1 MSATMQAES
10 PGAALDPVVEDWSG
24 WMISGRV
31 RSQRGDVPY
40 ETAVRT
46 PAEGMQDGVDAER
59 IGYRRV
65 YISERL
71 NLKHAAVFLSG
82 IAARTSRLELG
93 PAMATPGY
101 HHPLEAAAFGA
112 TMHACYGP
120 RFILGL
126 GRGSGQWLKGTGM
139 AEAGYRGIIDYATIV
154 RRLWRG
160 ERVDYDGPL
169 GRFEGIELGDVYQGP
184 EPQIW
189 FGGFGHPKFAAA
201 AAEAFDAVFLHP
213 FYTPEAVHGAVTRL
227 REACERI
234 DRDPAT
240 LRIIQPVVTA
250 PELDDYETR
259 ALCHARAVTYFQ
271 IPGYGES
278 LIRANG
284 WPRKL
289 LDDVRN
295 HQQVKGSGV
304 IADFRYHR
312 TELMKV
318 AELIP
323 DELMQASAAIGSV
336 EECLKFVRELKAAGA
351 DEIAT
356 YGSTPGQNA
365 KLVAAWRAAK
375 AADAGVSRTT

>member
-10 PGAALDPVVEDWSG
+10 PDAALDPVVEDWSG

-169 GRFEGIELGDVYQGP
+169 GRFDGIELGDVYEGP

-213 FYTPEAVHGAVTRL
+213 FYTPEAVHGAVSRL

-289 LDDVRN
+289 LDEVRN

-312 TELMKV
+312 IELMKV

-323 DELMQASAAIGSV
+323 DELMGASAAIGSV

-375 AADAGVSRTT
+375 AADAGVSRT